1 MDEHLK
7 EALGIVRAQAG
18 HRAMTEEEITS
29 MVKKLSASIQAICEG
44 GDSAIAT
51 EPATDPK
58 KAIKE
63 KSVTCLVCGKVFK
76 LITKR
81 HLATHGLTPEEY
93 LEKFG
98 YKKGTALVSRALQK
112 ARKRKM
118 QEMKLW
124 ERRGVATGK
133 TKKK

>member
-1 MDEHLK
+1 MEEHLK
-7 EALGIVRAQAG
+7 EALEIVKAQASV
-18 HRAMTEEEITS
+18 RAMTEEEITN
-29 MVKKLSASIQAICEG
+29 MVKKLSASIHGICENREVAVAEDASI
-44 GDSAIAT
+44 DS
-51 EPATDPK
+51 K

-63 KSVTCLVCGKVFK
+63 KSITCLVCGKVFK
-76 LITKR
+76 LITKK

-98 YKKGTALVSRALQK
+98 YKKGTALVSKALRK

-124 ERRGVATGK
+124 ERRGI
-133 TKKK
+133 KKKK